1 MNNKGASFMAY
12 LLLVCVLTAGLF
24 ILFPDKAPLAIP
36 TDLGKG
42 GLPLTKGMLPPEA
55 QNAMVSKFQ
64 QEMLGADMADSAL
77 FREVQVKEIPQ
88 SVYDSMALNSDY
100 SKYLRGSQKRVFA
113 VLPSGCPY
121 ARAFIKALNS
131 AFSDPEIASVYH
143 KDIIRV
149 GHSEMIW
156 CKGGAECPK
165 SYLLETCGE
174 GICIINP
181 AQRQIVVDNSQRSS
195 GIIPLLKH
203 YKNW

>member
-36 TDLGKG
+36 TDMGKG

-64 QEMLGADMADSAL
+64 QEMLGANIADSAL

-121 ARAFIKALNS
+121 ARAFTKALNS

-143 KDIIRV
+143 N
-149 GHSEMIW
+149 
-156 CKGGAECPK
+156 
-165 SYLLETCGE
+165 LLETCGE